1 MMCAA
6 QVVDS
11 VLEAFEGPPFDYG
24 MTISDRWVRGVSVAA
39 AYDI

>member
-1 MMCAA
+1 MLCGLMSAV

-24 MTISDRWVRGVSVAA
+24 MTISDR
-39 AYDI
+39 